1 MNHRIQCTF
10 GIMKVVNIL
19 RQNNRVST
27 KNSRYCTNGDCT
39 WEEIADIN
47 FGGRVE
53 CDGFLMLLWRQF
65 DKQVLIK
72 SNLTYVLWILCRHR
86 ERFTRSTRNNAKILD
101 DNYMEIS
108 QYEKLRRMLMK
119 LVHRYFIWNKHILTL
134 KRGVYTAVSY
144 QVFLE
149 ISK

>member
-10 GIMKVVNIL
+10 SIMKVVNIL

-27 KNSRYCTNGDCT
+27 INSRYCTNGDCT

-47 FGGRVE
+47 LGGRVE

-72 SNLTYVLWILCRHR
+72 SNLTYYK
-86 ERFTRSTRNNAKILD
+86 FYARSTINSAKILD

>member
-27 KNSRYCTNGDCT
+27 INSRYCTNGDCT

-65 DKQVLIK
+65 DKQVLI
-72 SNLTYVLWILCRHR
+72 ILCRHR
-86 ERFTRSTRNNAKILD
+86 ERFARSTRNNAKILD

-134 KRGVYTAVSY
+134 KRGIYTAVSY